1 MKRSL
6 LIALGILY
14 ASLGFAQ
21 VGFKKK
27 KEDIDKFKDTRLIV
41 VLASDSAYSASV
53 SLAVEK
59 YWTFNSGFLF
69 IPDSMMKE
77 KEYNKPEFSY
87 LFFSKSKGTR
97 IKAKLGSSEVD
108 FNGLVVTTGGKFRK
122 RALAI
127 DLVAGGYCSNDI
139 DTADWYPEI
148 VRAVQ
153 MLNNYFNAAI
163 ESEDAKAMA
172 GIPDNAPADIGL
184 LDQTILVP
192 LKALDLKGKEDAATL
207 SGGTEIE
214 EVEVDEAY
222 KAILDRTANL
232 VYFYSKADKVC
243 SKIITSTT
251 GELVYYTEDGI
262 DKCGLNAKDFK
273 ALKAKREKAAK

>member
-1 MKRSL
+1 MKRSVL
-6 LIALGILY
+6 VAFGVLY
-14 ASLGFAQ
+14 AALSFAQ

-27 KEDIDKFKDTRLIV
+27 KEDIEKFKDTRLVV
-41 VLASDSAYSASV
+41 VLAADSSYSAAV
-53 SLAVEK
+53 TLAVEK

-69 IPDSMMKE
+69 VPDSMI

-87 LFFSKSKGTR
+87 MFFSKSKSTR
-97 IKAKLGSSEVD
+97 IKAKLGSSEID
-108 FNGLVVTTGGKFRK
+108 FNGLVVTTGGKFKK
-122 RALAI
+122 RALAA

-139 DTADWYPEI
+139 DTSDWYPEM

-153 MLNNYFNAAI
+153 MLNNYFIAAI

-172 GIPDNAPADIGL
+172 GITENAPADIGL

-222 KAILDRTANL
+222 KAILNRTANL
-232 VYFYSKADKVC
+232 VYFYSKAEKVC

-251 GELVYYTEDGI
+251 GELVYYAEDAI
-262 DKCGLNAKDFK
+262 DKCGINAKDFK
-273 ALKAKREKAAK
+273 ALKAKRERAAK